1 MDGGNARNRSGA
13 FPCGQIYRKWIS
25 AVQQEY
31 GRYLERFDLVMKIQL
46 DMYQTLAAA
55 VLVLM
60 LGAYLKSKI
69 HFLEQF
75 CIPAPV
81 VGGLLF
87 AIFTCI
93 CYVTGVAE
101 FSFDDTLREVCM
113 VFFFTS
119 VGFQANLKVLKSG
132 GKSLVVFLGLVI
144 LLIVS
149 QNLVALDVF
158 LD

>member
-1 MDGGNARNRSGA
+1 MDGGNAWNRSGA

-75 CIPAPV
+75 CIP
-81 VGGLLF
+81 GSGCRWFIICHFHLHLLRDG
-87 AIFTCI
+87 C
-93 CYVTGVAE
+93 G
-101 FSFDDTLREVCM
+101 R
-113 VFFFTS
+113 
-119 VGFQANLKVLKSG
+119 
-132 GKSLVVFLGLVI
+132 VFL
-144 LLIVS
+144 
-149 QNLVALDVF
+149 
-158 LD
+158 

>member
-60 LGAYLKSKI
+60 LGAYLKVRYIFWSS
-69 HFLEQF
+69 FVFRLRLSVVYYLPF
-75 CIPAPV
+75 SPAS
-81 VGGLLF
+81 
-87 AIFTCI
+87 
-93 CYVTGVAE
+93 VT
-101 FSFDDTLREVCM
+101 
-113 VFFFTS
+113 
-119 VGFQANLKVLKSG
+119 
-132 GKSLVVFLGLVI
+132 
-144 LLIVS
+144 
-149 QNLVALDVF
+149 
-158 LD
+158 